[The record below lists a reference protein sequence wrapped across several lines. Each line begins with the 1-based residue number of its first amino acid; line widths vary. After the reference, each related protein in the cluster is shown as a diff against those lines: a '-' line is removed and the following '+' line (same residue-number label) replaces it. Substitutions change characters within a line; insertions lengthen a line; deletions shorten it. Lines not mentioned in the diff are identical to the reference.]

1 MIFGTLA
8 RFITCDSG
16 DESRGRMS
24 FLSGAAE
31 GLGVKGYTVCSIAC
45 ARAGKH
51 SRVRLTSVRIQVI
64 DEVCYVYLFFN
75 VFFSTFLKKVRNRC
89 CLGPHS
95 AASF

>member
-31 GLGVKGYTVCSIAC
+31 GLGVKGYTVAL
-45 ARAGKH
+45 RAHVWISTVG
-51 SRVRLTSVRIQVI
+51 SV
-64 DEVCYVYLFFN
+64 
-75 VFFSTFLKKVRNRC
+75 
-89 CLGPHS
+89 
-95 AASF
+95 